1 MKYWLFGFAVYV
13 WKCKAEQY
21 LVVNGVE
28 SYVFLV
34 GTFVVLYVMD
44 DMFWLI
50 DIIFG

>member
-21 LVVNGVE
+21 LADGGVE

-34 GTFVVLYVMD
+34 RTFVILDVMHD
-44 DMFWLI
+44 ILI
-50 DIIFG
+50 N